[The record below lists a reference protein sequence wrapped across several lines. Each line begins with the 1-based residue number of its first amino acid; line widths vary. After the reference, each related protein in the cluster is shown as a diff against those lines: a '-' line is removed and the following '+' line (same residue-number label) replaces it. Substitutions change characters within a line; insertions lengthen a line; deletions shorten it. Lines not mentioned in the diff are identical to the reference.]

1 MNEINLVQLNDY
13 DADKALDAMFGGE
26 PEYTSAVESFF
37 GFESA
42 YLNDGILPSIGRA
55 FRNATTFKDTT
66 KLRNMM
72 DDIRNMSIDKI
83 SQNPSNVQI
92 SYEYFQKVT
101 NLAKTRIKNYPEI
114 EKLTKELLKEYD
126 LFTRD
131 DKMLDALSVV
141 TQGNFGNFKTIILSA
156 IGSVASF
163 IGMSNLVSLA
173 FSGSLTPVGSFV
185 CGMSIVFSAYAASIC
200 IVLFAMAL
208 QLKFGE
214 NQSET
219 LSVKANL
226 DECKKKLKSMAD
238 KGLTIVKKIA
248 GVNPQSKNVTQ
259 DLETLAERQG
269 VFSINQFIKQTK
281 VRQSVSYEQK
291 VKIVTELKELS
302 KNEEAIKNSLQTSDF
317 KKILT
322 DFNSIVKGFKR
333 CGLSFPELE
342 QQVSNS
348 VEILKYIVLV
358 NDTMVQALQQVLIDA
373 KKY

>member
-13 DADKALDAMFGGE
+13 EADKMLDVMFGGE
-26 PEYTSAVESFF
+26 SEYTSAVESFF

-55 FRNATTFKDTT
+55 LRNATTFKDTT
-66 KLRNMM
+66 KLKNMM

-101 NLAKTRIKNYPEI
+101 NLAKSRIKNYPEI

-126 LFTRD
+126 LFSRD
-131 DKMLDALSVV
+131 DKMLDVIGASV
-141 TQGNFGNFKTIILSA
+141 QGNIGSIKTILISGIGA
-156 IGSVASF
+156 IGSLAAT
-163 IGMSNLVSLA
+163 GKLMSLA
-173 FSGSLTPVGSFV
+173 FASNTTPIGGAIF
-185 CGMSIVFSAYAASIC
+185 GMSAGITAYAFGVC
-200 IVLFAMAL
+200 VAL
-208 QLKFGE
+208 LALALVTRFGE
-214 NQSET
+214 APLENT
-219 LSVKANL
+219 AVKANL
-226 DECKKKLKSMAD
+226 DECKKRLKSLAD
-238 KGLTIVKKIA
+238 KGFTIVKKIA
-248 GVNPQSKNVTQ
+248 GVNPQSKNVLQ

-302 KNEEAIKNSLQTSDF
+302 KNEEAVKNALQTSDF
-317 KKILT
+317 QKMFT
-322 DFNSIVKGFKR
+322 DFNSIIKGFKR

-358 NDTMVQALQQVLIDA
+358 NDTMIQALQQVLTDA

>member
-13 DADKALDAMFGGE
+13 EADKMLDVMFGGE
-26 PEYTSAVESFF
+26 SEYTSAVESFF

-55 FRNATTFKDTT
+55 LRNATTFKDTT
-66 KLRNMM
+66 KLKNMM

-101 NLAKTRIKNYPEI
+101 NLAKSRIKNYPEI

-126 LFTRD
+126 LFSRD
-131 DKMLDALSVV
+131 DKMLDVIGASV
-141 TQGNFGNFKTIILSA
+141 QGNIGSIKTILISGIGA
-156 IGSVASF
+156 IGSLTAT
-163 IGMSNLVSLA
+163 GKLMSLA
-173 FSGSLTPVGSFV
+173 FASNTTPIGGAIF
-185 CGMSIVFSAYAASIC
+185 GMSAGITAYAFGVC
-200 IVLFAMAL
+200 VAL
-208 QLKFGE
+208 LALALVTRFGE
-214 NQSET
+214 APLENT
-219 LSVKANL
+219 AVKANL
-226 DECKKKLKSMAD
+226 DECKKRLKSLAD
-238 KGLTIVKKIA
+238 KGFTIVKKIA
-248 GVNPQSKNVTQ
+248 GVNPQSKNVLQ

-302 KNEEAIKNSLQTSDF
+302 KNEEAVKNALQTSDF
-317 KKILT
+317 KKMFT
-322 DFNSIVKGFKR
+322 DFNSIIKGFKR

-358 NDTMVQALQQVLIDA
+358 NDTMIQALQQVLTDA

>member
-13 DADKALDAMFGGE
+13 EADKMLDVMFGGE
-26 PEYTSAVESFF
+26 SEYTSAVESFF

-101 NLAKTRIKNYPEI
+101 NLAKSRIKNYPEI

-126 LFTRD
+126 LFSRD
-131 DKMLDALSVV
+131 DKMLDVIGASV
-141 TQGNFGNFKTIILSA
+141 QGNISSIKTILISGIGA
-156 IGSVASF
+156 IGSLAAT
-163 IGMSNLVSLA
+163 GKLMSLA
-173 FSGSLTPVGSFV
+173 FASNTTPIGGAIF
-185 CGMSIVFSAYAASIC
+185 GMSAGITAYAFGVC
-200 IVLFAMAL
+200 VAL
-208 QLKFGE
+208 LALALVTRFGE
-214 NQSET
+214 APLENT
-219 LSVKANL
+219 AVKANL
-226 DECKKKLKSMAD
+226 DECKKRLKSLAD
-238 KGLTIVKKIA
+238 KGFTIVKKIA
-248 GVNPQSKNVTQ
+248 GVNPQSKNVLQ

-302 KNEEAIKNSLQTSDF
+302 KNEEAVKNALQTSDF
-317 KKILT
+317 KKMFT
-322 DFNSIVKGFKR
+322 DFNSIIKGFKR

-358 NDTMVQALQQVLIDA
+358 NDTMIQALQQVLTDA

>member
-1 MNEINLVQLNDY
+1 MNEISLVQLNDY

-92 SYEYFQKVT
+92 GYEYFQKVT
-101 NLAKTRIKNYPEI
+101 NLAKSRIKNYPEI

-163 IGMSNLVSLA
+163 IGMSNLVSLV
-173 FSGSLTPVGSFV
+173 FSGSLTPVGAFV
-185 CGMSIVFSAYAASIC
+185 CGMSIVLSAYAASTC

-214 NQSET
+214 SQSET

-248 GVNPQSKNVTQ
+248 GVNPQSKNVMQ

-302 KNEEAIKNSLQTSDF
+302 KNEEAVKNSLQTSDF

-322 DFNSIVKGFKR
+322 DFNSIIKGFKR

-358 NDTMVQALQQVLIDA
+358 NDTMIQALQQVLIDA

>member
-1 MNEINLVQLNDY
+1 MNEISLVQLNDY
-13 DADKALDAMFGGE
+13 DADKALEAMFGGE
-26 PEYTSAVESFF
+26 SEYTSAVESFF

-83 SQNPSNVQI
+83 SQTPSNVQI

-101 NLAKTRIKNYPEI
+101 NLAKSRIKNYPEI

-126 LFTRD
+126 LFSRD
-131 DKMLDALSVV
+131 DKMLDVLGVV
-141 TQGNFGNFKTIILSA
+141 VQGNYGNLKTILLSA
-156 IGSVASF
+156 IGAV
-163 IGMSNLVSLA
+163 GSLA
-173 FSGSLTPVGSFV
+173 ATGKFLSLGFSASATPVGQFV
-185 CGMSIVFSAYAASIC
+185 CGIGAGLSAYVFGMSVAI
-200 IVLFAMAL
+200 LAL
-208 QLKFGE
+208 ALALKFGE

-226 DECKKKLKSMAD
+226 DECKKRLKSLAD

-302 KNEEAIKNSLQTSDF
+302 KNEEAVKNALQTSDF
-317 KKILT
+317 KKMLN

-358 NDTMVQALQQVLIDA
+358 NDTMVQALQQVLTDA

>member
-13 DADKALDAMFGGE
+13 EADKMLDVMFGGE
-26 PEYTSAVESFF
+26 SEYTSAVESFF

-55 FRNATTFKDTT
+55 LRNATTFKDTT
-66 KLRNMM
+66 KLKNMM

-101 NLAKTRIKNYPEI
+101 NLAKSRIKNYPEI

-126 LFTRD
+126 LFSRD
-131 DKMLDALSVV
+131 DKMLDVIGASV
-141 TQGNFGNFKTIILSA
+141 QGNIGSIKTILISGIGA
-156 IGSVASF
+156 IGSLAAT
-163 IGMSNLVSLA
+163 GKLMSLA
-173 FSGSLTPVGSFV
+173 FASNTTPIGGAIF
-185 CGMSIVFSAYAASIC
+185 GMSAGITAYAFGVC
-200 IVLFAMAL
+200 VAL
-208 QLKFGE
+208 LALALVTRFGE
-214 NQSET
+214 APLENT
-219 LSVKANL
+219 AVKANL
-226 DECKKKLKSMAD
+226 DECKKRLKSLAD
-238 KGLTIVKKIA
+238 KGFTIVKKIA
-248 GVNPQSKNVTQ
+248 GVNPQSKNVLQ

-302 KNEEAIKNSLQTSDF
+302 KNEEAVKNALQTSDF
-317 KKILT
+317 KKMFT
-322 DFNSIVKGFKR
+322 DFNSIIKGFKR

-358 NDTMVQALQQVLIDA
+358 NDTMIQALQQVLTDA

>member
-1 MNEINLVQLNDY
+1 MNEISLVQLNDH
-13 DADKALDAMFGGE
+13 DADKALEAMFGGE
-26 PEYTSAVESFF
+26 SEYTSAVESFF

-83 SQNPSNVQI
+83 SQTPSNVQI
-92 SYEYFQKVT
+92 SYEYFQKLV
-101 NLAKTRIKNYPEI
+101 NLAKSRIKNYPEI

-126 LFTRD
+126 LFSRD
-131 DKMLDALSVV
+131 DKMLDVLGAAVEGNIGSV
-141 TQGNFGNFKTIILSA
+141 KTILITGIGA
-156 IGSVASF
+156 IGSLAAT
-163 IGMSNLVSLA
+163 GKLMSLA
-173 FSGSLTPVGSFV
+173 FAPSTTPIGGAIF
-185 CGMSIVFSAYAASIC
+185 GMTAGMSAYAFGVCVA
-200 IVLFAMAL
+200 LFALAL
-208 QLKFGE
+208 MTKFGE
-214 NQSET
+214 NPTENT
-219 LSVKANL
+219 SVKANM
-226 DECKKKLKSMAD
+226 DECKKRLKSLAD
-238 KGLTIVKKIA
+238 KGLTIVKKLA

-302 KNEEAIKNSLQTSDF
+302 KNEEAVKNALQTSDF
-317 KKILT
+317 KKMFT
-322 DFNSIVKGFKR
+322 DFNSIIKGFKR
-333 CGLSFPELE
+333 CGLDFSELE

-358 NDTMVQALQQVLIDA
+358 NDTMVQALQQVLTDA

>member
-13 DADKALDAMFGGE
+13 EADKMLDVMFGGE
-26 PEYTSAVESFF
+26 SEYTSAVESFF

-83 SQNPSNVQI
+83 SQTPSNVQI

-101 NLAKTRIKNYPEI
+101 NLAKSRIKNYPEI

-126 LFTRD
+126 LFSRD
-131 DKMLDALSVV
+131 DKMLDVIGASV
-141 TQGNFGNFKTIILSA
+141 QGNIGSIKTILISGIGA
-156 IGSVASF
+156 IGSLAAT
-163 IGMSNLVSLA
+163 GKLMSLA
-173 FSGSLTPVGSFV
+173 FASNTTPIGGAIF
-185 CGMSIVFSAYAASIC
+185 GMSAGITAYAFGVC
-200 IVLFAMAL
+200 VAL
-208 QLKFGE
+208 LALALVTRFGE
-214 NQSET
+214 APLENT
-219 LSVKANL
+219 AVKANL
-226 DECKKKLKSMAD
+226 DECKKRLKSLAD
-238 KGLTIVKKIA
+238 KGFTIVKKIA
-248 GVNPQSKNVTQ
+248 GVNPQSKNVLQ

-302 KNEEAIKNSLQTSDF
+302 KNEEAVKNALQTSDF
-317 KKILT
+317 KKMFT
-322 DFNSIVKGFKR
+322 DFNSIIKGFKR

-358 NDTMVQALQQVLIDA
+358 NDTMVKALQQVLTDA

>member
-13 DADKALDAMFGGE
+13 EADKMLDVMFGGE
-26 PEYTSAVESFF
+26 SEYTSAVESFF

-55 FRNATTFKDTT
+55 LRNATTFKDTT
-66 KLRNMM
+66 KLKNMM

-101 NLAKTRIKNYPEI
+101 NLAKSRIKNYPEI

-126 LFTRD
+126 LFSRD
-131 DKMLDALSVV
+131 DKMLDVIGASV
-141 TQGNFGNFKTIILSA
+141 QGNIGSIKTILISGIGA
-156 IGSVASF
+156 IGSLAAT
-163 IGMSNLVSLA
+163 GKLMSLA
-173 FSGSLTPVGSFV
+173 FASNTTPIGGAIF
-185 CGMSIVFSAYAASIC
+185 GMSAGITAYAFGVC
-200 IVLFAMAL
+200 VAL
-208 QLKFGE
+208 LALALVTRFGE
-214 NQSET
+214 APLENT
-219 LSVKANL
+219 AVKANL
-226 DECKKKLKSMAD
+226 DECKKRLKSLAD
-238 KGLTIVKKIA
+238 KGFTIVKKIA
-248 GVNPQSKNVTQ
+248 GVNPQSKNVLQ

-302 KNEEAIKNSLQTSDF
+302 KNEEAVKNALQTSDF
-317 KKILT
+317 KKMLT
-322 DFNSIVKGFKR
+322 DFNSIIKGFKR

-358 NDTMVQALQQVLIDA
+358 NDTMIQALQQVLTDA

>member
-13 DADKALDAMFGGE
+13 EADKMLDVMFGGE
-26 PEYTSAVESFF
+26 SEYTSAVESFF

-66 KLRNMM
+66 KLKNMM

-101 NLAKTRIKNYPEI
+101 NLAKSRIKNYPEI

-126 LFTRD
+126 LFSRD
-131 DKMLDALSVV
+131 DKMLDVIGASV
-141 TQGNFGNFKTIILSA
+141 QGNIGSIKTILISGIGA
-156 IGSVASF
+156 IGSLAAT
-163 IGMSNLVSLA
+163 GKLMSLA
-173 FSGSLTPVGSFV
+173 FASNTTPIGGAIF
-185 CGMSIVFSAYAASIC
+185 GMSAGITAYAFGVC
-200 IVLFAMAL
+200 VAL
-208 QLKFGE
+208 LALALVTRFGE
-214 NQSET
+214 APLENT
-219 LSVKANL
+219 AVKANL
-226 DECKKKLKSMAD
+226 DECKKRLKSLAD
-238 KGLTIVKKIA
+238 KGFTIVKKIA
-248 GVNPQSKNVTQ
+248 GVNPQSKNVLQ

-302 KNEEAIKNSLQTSDF
+302 KNEEAVKNALQTSDF
-317 KKILT
+317 KKMLT
-322 DFNSIVKGFKR
+322 DFNSIIKGFKR
-333 CGLSFPELE
+333 CGLNFPELE

-358 NDTMVQALQQVLIDA
+358 NDTMIQALQQVLTDA